1 MQDETIF
8 IIFAEL
14 ARFDRELGECEND
27 LERML
32 YVIKNGWR
40 LQNQPVELRKEI
52 FKRLLDAC
60 EIAAFD
66 EEKRIQYDR
75 DMYDERRRNGELAT
89 AKRLGREEGLEQ
101 GREEAKLEAAK
112 KLKEL
117 GVDIETIVQATG
129 LSVDVVEGL

>member
-40 LQNQPVELRKEI
+40 LQNQPVELRKEL

-89 AKRLGREEGLEQ
+89 AKRLGREEG
-101 GREEAKLEAAK
+101 REEAKLEAAK
-112 KLKEL
+112 KFKEL

>member
-66 EEKRIQYDR
+66 EEKRIQYDM

-89 AKRLGREEGLEQ
+89 AKRLGREEGLEH